1 VPFGR
6 PRENDVVFENEHYTI
21 KLAHGAK
28 VVRLERTNVPFLSSD
43 VCVQSHDTVLQ
54 KLDMLVRG
62 AYVLL
67 VDLRLAPPRNDLAF
81 EEAVAQ
87 KRRALLVGFQRA
99 AILVRTASGRMQVT
113 RHMRDDGLEV
123 GVFNNEREALRYLD
137 GD

>member
-1 VPFGR
+1 
-6 PRENDVVFENEHYTI
+6 VFENPHYTVRVVRPGMI
-21 KLAHGAK
+21 
-28 VVRLERTNVPFLSSD
+28 VRLERSKVPFQTSD
-43 VCVQSHDTVLQ
+43 ECVESHDAVLH
-54 KLDMLVRG
+54 KFDMLVRG

-81 EEAVAQ
+81 EAAVAR

-123 GVFNNEREALRYLD
+123 GVFNSEREALGYLTSK
-137 GD
+137 